1 MYFDHNRLSPVL
13 QVLLD
18 LSQCLLPSFPT
29 LHVLK
34 NKTKQN
40 PKSPEFCLF
49 MCGCMVM
56 LRSKQ
61 PKGEVT
67 PKKTI
72 SLPAPI
78 NCRRSKETTFKY
90 QEGQDVPRQEA
101 DRTEKHRSHIKCQT
115 RYRELVTNNVEAVE
129 ETDPSLTVGGR
140 AGWCSHC
147 GHQCG
152 GFSRN

>member
-1 MYFDHNRLSPVL
+1 MYFDHNCFSPVPSESSQISL
-13 QVLLD
+13 SVFFQVVQHFMSL
-18 LSQCLLPSFPT
+18 
-29 LHVLK
+29 
-34 NKTKQN
+34 KTKQN
-40 PKSPEFCLF
+40 KAPSPLSCLF
-49 MCGCMVM
+49 MCGCTVM
-56 LRSKQ
+56 LRSRQ
-61 PKGEVT
+61 PKAEVT
-67 PKKTI
+67 PKQTI
-72 SLPAPI
+72 SPLAPI

-101 DRTEKHRSHIKCQT
+101 DRTEKHRNHIKCQT

-129 ETDPSLTVGGR
+129 KTDPSFTVGGR